1 MVRVPVLPFR
11 HKLFVP
17 CCRSRGGDRVPV
29 LPFHHKVCVACC
41 RSRGGESSGVAV
53 PS

>member
-1 MVRVPVLPFR
+1 MVRVPVLSFR
-11 HKLFVP
+11 HKLCVA

-29 LPFHHKVCVACC
+29 LPFHHELCVACC
-41 RSRGGESSGVAV
+41 GTRGGGSSGVAV